1 MDSGKLKSA
10 VILILLLVN
19 AAFGWILLTQRK
31 NEADLQAQTRSELVQ
46 VMANM
51 GVTLEES
58 AIPRETSMRQY
69 TLTRDMGLET
79 TLVQAFLGAASG
91 QDMGGSIHYYENENG
106 RASFWSSGDFEIR
119 VSLPGS
125 SIEKRLIE
133 NGLSLARDGDEF
145 ICLLNEREVFNCRI
159 RLSAQ
164 EEGSYRIYG
173 RCLLGTLQPGKTIA
187 ALGAPSMILRFRD
200 QVEETGRV
208 FTAIRSIRPGYLL
221 RPAVPAAELEPVW
234 CIETDGG
241 VWYVNL
247 EKGELLNEYVPG

>member
-1 MDSGKLKSA
+1 MDSGTLKSA

-208 FTAIRSIRPGYLL
+208 FTAIRSIRSGYLL

-241 VWYVNL
+241 VWYVHL
-247 EKGELLNEYVPG
+247 EKGDLLNEYVPG

>member
-1 MDSGKLKSA
+1 MDSGKLKTA
-10 VILILLLVN
+10 VILVLLLVN

-51 GVTLEES
+51 GVTLDES
-58 AIPRETSMRQY
+58 ILPREISLRQY
-69 TLTRDMGLET
+69 TLTRDIALET
-79 TLVQAFLGAASG
+79 ALVQAFLGAASG
-91 QDMGGSIHYYENENG
+91 RDMGGNIHYYENENG
-106 RASFWSSGDFEIR
+106 RASFRNSGDFEIR

-125 SIEKRLIE
+125 SIEKRLME
-133 NGLSLARDGDEF
+133 NGLSLAREGDEF
-145 ICLLNEREVFNCRI
+145 VCLLDEHQVFNCRI

-164 EEGSYRIYG
+164 EDGSYRIFG
-173 RCLLGTLQPGKTIA
+173 RIMLGTMQQGKTIA
-187 ALGAPSMILRFRD
+187 ALSAPTMILRFRD

-208 FTAIRSIRPGYLL
+208 FTAIRSIRAGYLL

-241 VWYVNL
+241 VWYVDL
-247 EKGELLNEYVPG
+247 EKGELVSEYVSG

>member
-1 MDSGKLKSA
+1 MDSGKLKTA

-31 NEADLQAQTRSELVQ
+31 NEADLQAQTRSELVR

-51 GVTLEES
+51 GVTMDENIL
-58 AIPRETSMRQY
+58 PRETSMRQY
-69 TLTRDMGLET
+69 TLTRDMALET
-79 TLVQAFLGAASG
+79 ALVQAFLGAASG
-91 QDMGGSIHYYENENG
+91 QDMGGNIHYYENENG
-106 RASFWSSGDFEIR
+106 RASFRNSGDFEIR
-119 VSLPGS
+119 VTQPGS

-133 NGLSLARDGDEF
+133 NGLSLAREGDEF
-145 ICLLNEREVFNCRI
+145 VCLLEEKEVFNCRI

-164 EEGSYRIYG
+164 AEGSYRIYG
-173 RCLLGTLQPGKTIA
+173 RCMLGTLQPGRSIA
-187 ALGAPSMILRFRD
+187 ALGAPAMILRFRD

-208 FTAIRSIRPGYLL
+208 FTEIRSIRTGYLL

-241 VWYVNL
+241 VWYVSL

>member
-1 MDSGKLKSA
+1 MDSGRLKTA

-31 NEADLQAQTRSELVQ
+31 NEADLQAQTRSELVK

-51 GVTLEES
+51 GVTMDES
-58 AIPRETSMRQY
+58 IIPKELSLRQY
-69 TLTRDMGLET
+69 TLTRDMSLET
-79 TLVQAFLGAASG
+79 ALVQAFLGDAAG
-91 QDMGGSIHYYENENG
+91 RDMGGSIHYYENDNG
-106 RASFWSSGDFEIR
+106 RASFRNSGDFEIQ
-119 VSLPGS
+119 VALPGS

-133 NGLSLARDGDEF
+133 NGLSLARNGDEF
-145 ICLLNEREVFNCRI
+145 ICLLNEHEVYNCRI

-173 RCLLGTLQPGKTIA
+173 RCLLGTLQPGKMIA
-187 ALGAPSMILRFRD
+187 ALSAPTMILRFRD

-208 FTAIRSIRPGYLL
+208 FTEIRSIRPGYLL
-221 RPAVPAAELEPVW
+221 RPAVPAAELIPVW

-241 VWYVNL
+241 IWYTDL
-247 EKGELLNEYVPG
+247 EKDELINEYIPN

>member
-208 FTAIRSIRPGYLL
+208 FTAIRSIRSGYLL

>member
-173 RCLLGTLQPGKTIA
+173 RCLLGTLKPGKTIA

-208 FTAIRSIRPGYLL
+208 FTAIRSIRSGYLL

>member
-1 MDSGKLKSA
+1 MDSRRLKTA

-31 NEADLQAQTRSELVQ
+31 NEADLQAQTRNELVK

-51 GVTLEES
+51 GVTMDENI
-58 AIPRETSMRQY
+58 IPRELSMRQY
-69 TLTRDMGLET
+69 TLTRDMSLET
-79 TLVQAFLGAASG
+79 ALVQAFLGDATG
-91 QDMGGSIHYYENENG
+91 RDMGGSIHYYENENG
-106 RASFWSSGDFEIR
+106 RASFRNSGDFEIQ
-119 VSLPGS
+119 VALPGS

-133 NGLSLARDGDEF
+133 NGLSLARNGDEF
-145 ICLLNEREVFNCRI
+145 ICLLNEREVYNCRI

-187 ALGAPSMILRFRD
+187 ALSAPTMILRFRD
-200 QVEETGRV
+200 QAEETGRV
-208 FTAIRSIRPGYLL
+208 FTEIRSIRPGYLL
-221 RPAVPAAELEPVW
+221 RPAVPAAELKPVW

-241 VWYVNL
+241 IWYADM
-247 EKGELLNEYVPG
+247 EQGELLNEYNPN